1 MNQKS
6 NPKVLLV
13 PAWYPA
19 SFFAEQMRLVEDA
32 FDFKVLIGTR
42 NEFGKRKALKYIL
55 RLRFRIFDWN
65 ECKPI
70 GNEEDIVNVQY
81 SYINS
86 LSKYY
91 ENKQYVYLNKC
102 FKKKLDELSQSG
114 WTPDLVHIQSLS
126 DTAVFVCNWAKENN
140 IPVILTEHVIYIRR
154 RFDFFQKEKEKVYS
168 LVDKVLCVSSYVY
181 QNLLVHGFTLND
193 VSIIG
198 NLVDDRFIPSFESVK
213 ESSNSILFVATHLHD
228 KDIEVLLQTVNLLI
242 KSGFTNFKLDI
253 LGINPDQFYQNGTNS
268 EYLLKDEIDKMGLS
282 AYIHLK
288 GLLARE
294 DILKSYKE
302 YSVLVSTSFSETFG
316 LCVAEALANGVP
328 VVCTDSGGIRDFVNE
343 TNGIILPI
351 RNPKALATAIVRMFN
366 NISNYNGE
374 QISTEIRKFF
384 GLKAFTERITSEYR
398 NAKYDK

>member
-1 MNQKS
+1 MNQRP

-19 SFFAEQMRLVEDA
+19 SFFAEQMRLVQDA

-42 NEFGKRKALKYIL
+42 NEFGKRKALKDIL

-65 ECKPI
+65 GCKSI

-91 ENKQYVYLNKC
+91 ENKQYAYLNKC
-102 FKKKLDELSQSG
+102 FKKKFDELSQSG
-114 WTPDLVHIQSLS
+114 WTPDLIHIQSLS

-154 RFDFFQKEKEKVYS
+154 RFDFFQKEKETVYS

-181 QNLLVHGFTLND
+181 QNLLVHGFTLKD

-213 ESSNSILFVATHLHD
+213 ESSNKILFVATHLHD
-228 KDIEVLLQTVNLLI
+228 KDIEVLLQAVNLLI
-242 KSGFTNFKLDI
+242 KSGFSNFKVDI

-282 AYIHLK
+282 AYVHLK

-316 LCVAEALANGVP
+316 LCVAEAIANGVP

-343 TNGIILPI
+343 TNGIVVPVRDAQAISDSIVLIL
-351 RNPKALATAIVRMFN
+351 NGLNKYNFSL
-366 NISNYNGE
+366 ISDSIIQKYG
-374 QISTEIRKFF
+374 K
-384 GLKAFTERITSEYR
+384 KAFSKTIEKEYNQQIGKR
-398 NAKYDK
+398 